1 MIEKLKSMRVV
12 SFLIFISLIVTLLL
26 SLSNFKILI
35 VSGQSMYPTLN
46 DRDFLIVSKNT
57 KNLNCL

>member
-1 MIEKLKSMRVV
+1 MIEKLKSMKVI

-35 VSGQSMYPTLN
+35 VSGQSMYPTLM
-46 DRDFLIVSKNT
+46 IEISW
-57 KNLNCL
+57 